1 MYFQPSHNT
10 YNTTSQMVLDIPLQ
24 KSNIG
29 QQALPYLGTKIW
41 TKISLSTKNVN
52 NKTYFKQYPEKIN
65 SKQTV

>member
-1 MYFQPSHNT
+1 
-10 YNTTSQMVLDIPLQ
+10 MVLDIPLQ

-52 NKTYFKQYPEKIN
+52 NKTYFKQYSEKIN
-65 SKQTV
+65 SKETV